1 VVSVVLCFHYFTDFF
16 NEFVGFKDK
25 AWIAVKLIR
34 TQIVILS
41 KLKLEYLAQII
52 ETTKL
57 QQQQQQQQQQTL
69 FLNKRNW
76 KFAGDKNLDE

>member
-1 VVSVVLCFHYFTDFF
+1 M
-16 NEFVGFKDK
+16 GFKDK